1 MRAIASTVLAL
12 VLASSVAA
20 CGASKSSSST
30 NEATVPAN
38 PTTSS
43 TASAATQTSRSRK
56 HESHKKRTTT
66 TRTSASRTSTTTH
79 HTTPHHTSTTTT
91 HHTSTTTT
99 HPATTTTSNT
109 TPPAAYARPIRATL
123 VGENH
128 HPTANKLWPYTVTA
142 TDAKGRPLPGK
153 VDVEFVFN
161 GTVVG
166 HASPP
171 TDPLKN
177 GRWHDRLTFPA
188 QAIGEPLDLRIVVHT
203 PIGSV
208 TLDWPVKAKK

>member
-20 CGASKSSSST
+20 CGASKSSSSSST

-79 HTTPHHTSTTTT
+79 HTTPRHTSTTTT
-91 HHTSTTTT
+91 HH
-99 HPATTTTSNT
+99 ATTTTSNT

-142 TDAKGRPLPGK
+142 TDANGRPLPGK
-153 VDVEFVFN
+153 VDVEFAFN

-208 TLDWPVKAKK
+208 TLSWPVKVKK